1 MLEIFTTI
9 ASNLGVGIE
18 NLILIV
24 AWLGGLI
31 YAAKDF
37 RIATI
42 YWFIISGGIFLW
54 TYTMF
59 NNGQPVNYTFSL
71 TLFLISLVVMSLNL
85 LFIRQNAEVVI

>member
-42 YWFIISGGIFLW
+42 YWFIISGGVFLW